1 MARHPKERPASHGGI
16 SRREFLKRSAAT
28 SLALPGAAAI
38 LDACAK
44 PGSTV
49 SASSAHA
56 SGGPGAGSYWPAG
69 SPYPLARQSAPV
81 TWKLWRDPIKSGLA
95 PEKDAT
101 LQIYNWSD
109 YIWLKVVK
117 EFCEAY
123 NCKYEITTFNNM
135 DEALAKMRT
144 GQLQFDIFM
153 GVTPDV
159 LGKLITGKLL
169 QPLNR
174 SYVPHLASDIWES
187 YQNPF
192 YDQHW
197 NYTVP
202 YVVYTT
208 GIGYRRDLIPDAQ
221 IRGMSN
227 PYEIYWDTKF
237 KGKVGI
243 YDDYREA
250 LSMALLKNGITD
262 LNTGNPKHIDEAQR
276 TLTSLI
282 NAVDVRTSING
293 VYIGI
298 PKGTYDIHQAW
309 SGDIVAAWQ
318 YTPTQNMKT
327 WQTLGYWF
335 PANRKGAIFN
345 DTITIPT
352 NAQHP
357 VLAHHFL
364 DWMMTYKNA
373 MLNFT
378 WNGYQPPQRK
388 ANPETLTTTKS
399 AYGEPYVFPWLSDA
413 VVRESDFQVG
423 YFIEELTPQVDQ
435 LWHNA
440 WQAFNSA

>member
-1 MARHPKERPASHGGI
+1 MT
-16 SRREFLKRSAAT
+16 RREVLKRSAAA
-28 SLALPGAAAI
+28 SLALPGAAAF

-44 PGSTV
+44 PGAVSSSST
-49 SASSAHA
+49 HA
-56 SGGPGAGSYWPAG
+56 NGPGVGSYWPTG
-69 SPYPLARQSAPV
+69 SPYPLARQDAPV
-81 TWKLWRDPIKSGLA
+81 TWKQWRDPIKSGLA
-95 PEKDAT
+95 PEKGAT
-101 LQIYNWSD
+101 LQIYNWTD
-109 YIWLKVVK
+109 YIWLKVVRQ
-117 EFCEAY
+117 FCKAY
-123 NCKYEITTFNNM
+123 NCQYQITTFNNM
-135 DEALAKMRT
+135 DEGLAKMRT

-169 QPLNR
+169 QPLNH
-174 SYVPHLASDIWES
+174 SYIPHLVSDAWET
-187 YQNPF
+187 YQSPF
-192 YDQHW
+192 YDQQWH
-197 NYTVP
+197 YTVP
-202 YVVYTT
+202 YAVYTT

-221 IRGMSN
+221 IRAMSN
-227 PYEIYWDTKF
+227 PYEIFWDTKF
-237 KGKVGI
+237 KGKIGI

-250 LSMALLKNGITD
+250 ISMALLKNGISN
-262 LNTGNPKHIDEAQR
+262 LNTGNPKNINEAQQ
-276 TLTSLI
+276 TLVSLI
-282 NAVDVRTSING
+282 NAVNVRTSING

-318 YTPTQNMKT
+318 YTPVQNMKT

-335 PANRKGAIFN
+335 PSNRKGAIFN
-345 DTITIPT
+345 DTITIPA
-352 NAQHP
+352 NAQNP

-388 ANPETLTTTKS
+388 ADPATLTTTDS
-399 AYGEPYVFPWLSDA
+399 YYGEPYVFPWLSDA
-413 VVRESDFQVG
+413 VVHESDFHTG
-423 YFIEELTPQVDQ
+423 YFQEELTPQVDQ